1 MVKKLSNMADAAI
14 WDAQVNKSSTNPDY
28 NRAIKKQGFFL
39 DTHQIVAKRIKNG
52 EPVGDFWLRGK
63 AKEALLDQ
71 TDLKQSDFSKY
82 NGWLQMYGKYPENN
96 S

>member
-1 MVKKLSNMADAAI
+1 MADAAI

-63 AKEALLDQ
+63 AKEALVTSQNTMAGFRCMATIQKIILDI
-71 TDLKQSDFSKY
+71 TA
-82 NGWLQMYGKYPENN
+82 
-96 S
+96 